1 MLFGLVLLVLIPLA
15 IGLGVGLDPRRHRS
29 KSAWTATPS
38 ETATTVIPGRLWRP
52 LIVLSQ
58 PIVASDVPTI
68 TPDVDVYDVD
78 LFDTPPETIA
88 ALHARG
94 KHVVCYFSA
103 GSYEA
108 WRTDA
113 ARFDKGDLGSALRG
127 WQGENWV
134 KTGSPTVRAVMISR
148 IQLAVSKGCDA
159 IDPDNVDAYNNANGL
174 GLTTADAIDF
184 VKFLASTAAGYNMS
198 IGLKNAGDI
207 IPSVL
212 SSVDFSVNEQ
222 CAEYKECDKYA
233 AFVKA
238 GKPVF
243 HIEYPGDAPN
253 PSSSELDAACNSSG
267 TKGFSTVIKKMSLD
281 KWVQYC
287 NDQKAN

>member
-1 MLFGLVLLVLIPLA
+1 M
-15 IGLGVGLDPRRHRS
+15 DS
-29 KSAWTATPS
+29 NPS
-38 ETATTVIPGRLWRP
+38 VTATTVIPGRLWQP
-52 LIVLSQ
+52 PVGASWQIVLSQ
-58 PIVASDVPTI
+58 SIVASDVPTI

-94 KHVVCYFSA
+94 KHVVC
-103 GSYEA
+103 SYEA

-113 ARFDKGDLGSALRG
+113 ARFDNGDLGSALKG

-134 KTGSPTVRAVMISR
+134 KTGSPTVRAVMTSR
-148 IQLAVSKGCDA
+148 IQLAASKGCDA
-159 IDPDNVDAYNNANGL
+159 HRPGKRRRLNCVE
-174 GLTTADAIDF
+174 
-184 VKFLASTAAGYNMS
+184 FLASTAAGYKMS

-212 SSVDFSVNEQ
+212 SSVGFSVNE
-222 CAEYKECDKYA
+222 
-233 AFVKA
+233 
-238 GKPVF
+238 
-243 HIEYPGDAPN
+243 H
-253 PSSSELDAACNSSG
+253 SELNAACNSSG